1 MEKEIKLQ
9 IPLCSNNLLCARLTA
24 SAVCSLLKI
33 DIDETEDIKV
43 CVNEACLIMMGS
55 NFSRVNIDFNMEK
68 NLEIN
73 ISGSGS
79 CNKSLNADNE
89 NKELSVMLLN
99 SLIDNVEYKKDGEKI
114 TSITLLKRM

>member
-33 DIDETEDIKV
+33 DIEEAEDIKV
-43 CVNEACLIMMGS
+43 CVNEACLIMMGN
-55 NFSRVNIDFNMEK
+55 NFSKVNINFDMEN
-68 NLEIN
+68 NLKID
-73 ISGSGS
+73 ISGSGNCS
-79 CNKSLNADNE
+79 KSLNSADN
-89 NKELSVMLLN
+89 KDLSVMLLN

-114 TSITLLKRM
+114 TSITLIKRM